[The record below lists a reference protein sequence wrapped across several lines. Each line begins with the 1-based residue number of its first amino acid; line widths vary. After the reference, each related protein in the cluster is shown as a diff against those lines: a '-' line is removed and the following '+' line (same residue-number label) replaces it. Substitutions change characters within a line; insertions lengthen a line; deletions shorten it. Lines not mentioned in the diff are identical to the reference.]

1 MKYIYTFLFVATSV
15 TMFSQGRLQFN
26 EIVTY
31 VDEQTY
37 SVNGF
42 NWSSEDTTEVYT
54 VPPGKVI
61 KISSISWSSKT
72 ISANGTGCVS
82 NNIAKSAYTIN
93 GTPVDTDVLKNSWL
107 NSGDELKFY
116 HNASLGGYGGGGN
129 VTCSTLFENFVSII
143 EYNIITE

>member
-1 MKYIYTFLFVATSV
+1 MKYIYTLLFIAISATI
-15 TMFSQGRLQFN
+15 FSQGRLQFN

-42 NWSSEDTTEVYT
+42 NWSSEDTIQVYT
-54 VPPGKVI
+54 VPPGKVV
-61 KISSISWSSKT
+61 KISSISWSST
-72 ISANGTGCVS
+72 YISGSSCVN

-93 GTPVDTDVLKNSWL
+93 ATPVDTDVLKNSWL

-129 VTCSTLFENFVSII
+129 STCSTNFKNFVSII
-143 EYNIITE
+143 EYNIIPE

>member
-1 MKYIYTFLFVATSV
+1 MKYLVTFLLAAISATS
-15 TMFSQGRLQFN
+15 FAQGRLQFN

-37 SVNGF
+37 SVTGF
-42 NWSSEDTTEVYT
+42 NWSSEDTIQVYT
-54 VPPGKVI
+54 VPPGKVV
-61 KISSISWSSKT
+61 KISSISWSST
-72 ISANGTGCVS
+72 YISGSSCVN

-116 HNASLGGYGGGGN
+116 YNASLGGYGGGGN
-129 VTCSTLFENFVSII
+129 STCSTNFKNFVSII
-143 EYNIITE
+143 EYNIIPE